1 MAMRVT
7 TSMAMNTYRYNLQAS
22 MVKTNDSRNKVLTQ
36 RNFNSY
42 SEDPVG
48 ATLAFKL
55 RRSYYSNSSQ
65 IANSKALIGRFES
78 AWTSM
83 GNITT
88 RLEET

>member
-65 IANSKALIGRFES
+65 IANYHQQFIGKD
-78 AWTSM
+78 
-83 GNITT
+83 GNLSVCIFF
-88 RLEET
+88 L